1 MVSGKGTLGA
11 QGIMKDLIVEE
22 FMVPSGESGLRI
34 YLRNKRRQDTEVGKP
49 ARTLLFVHGAT
60 YPSSVTFDFSA
71 GGYSWMDTLA
81 HAGFDCWLMD
91 IRGYGRSDRP
101 AEMEQKPEA
110 NGPIVHTDVAV
121 ADLAAM
127 MEFVLKKRALAKLQ
141 LLGYSWGTLI
151 TGAYTAKNNDKVE
164 RLALYGTSMLNSGA
178 SLIGSERPTMAYR
191 YVDAQ
196 SVKARWQHELDP
208 AEIQDIIEPDWQRK
222 WLEEAIA
229 SDPKSG
235 EHDPPLLRAPTGVVD
250 DKVCR
255 WSQGIFQYDP
265 ADITVPTL
273 VIVGE
278 RDIETTPEGALSVYH
293 KLTNTPHRRYVII
306 GKTTHSAL
314 LERRRD
320 QLFRATRS
328 FLEEEF
334 EA

>member
-1 MVSGKGTLGA
+1 
-11 QGIMKDLIVEE
+11 MKDLIVEE
-22 FMVPSGESGLRI
+22 FLVPSRDQELSI
-34 YLRNKRRQDTEVGKP
+34 FLRNKRRADAVLGRP
-49 ARTLLFVHGAT
+49 DRTLLFVHGAT
-60 YPSSVTFDFSA
+60 YTSSVTFDFVA

-81 HAGFDCWLMD
+81 KAGFDCWLMD

-101 AEMEQKPEA
+101 AEMEQAAEA

-121 ADLAAM
+121 ADLDTMIEYILA
-127 MEFVLKKRALAKLQ
+127 KRGLEKLQ

-151 TGAYTAKNNDKVE
+151 TGAYTAKNNAKVE

-178 SLIGSERPTMAYR
+178 SLIGSERPMMAYR

-196 SVKARWQHELDP
+196 SIKARWEHELDP
-208 AEIQDIIEPDWQRK
+208 EEIEDIIEPRWQQQ
-222 WLEEAIA
+222 WLDEAVA
-229 SDPKSG
+229 SDPKSN
-235 EHDPPLLRAPTGVVD
+235 EHDPPMLRAPTGVVD

-265 ADITVPTL
+265 AEVRVPTL

-278 RDIETTPEGALSVYH
+278 RDIETTPEGALSLYH
-293 KLTNTPHRRYVII
+293 KLINVPHRRYTIV
-306 GKTTHSAL
+306 GKATHSAL

-320 QLFRATRS
+320 QLFRATQS

-334 EA
+334 